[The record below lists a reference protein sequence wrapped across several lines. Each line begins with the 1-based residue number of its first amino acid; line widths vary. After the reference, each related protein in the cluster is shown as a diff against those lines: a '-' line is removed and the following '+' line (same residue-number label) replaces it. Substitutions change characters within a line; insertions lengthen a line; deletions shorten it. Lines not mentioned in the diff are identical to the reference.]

1 MSQTMGPYVTYFRR
15 VHRISGYVGY
25 LIRYAVVPATDVRMT
40 STAATCSVVL
50 GGV

>member
-1 MSQTMGPYVTYFRR
+1 MPQTMGPYVTYFRR
-15 VHRISGYVGY
+15 AHRITGYEGY

-40 STAATCSVVL
+40 STAATRSAVV